1 MALHDPSIDHP
12 DDGEE
17 VGQLTE
23 LVLTTDTF
31 EAFLTEL
38 AHYASAQTEH
48 TCSVTVRTGNRPPY
62 TVVSTDDLS
71 LRLDEQQYHD
81 GRGPCLEALATG
93 VPVVVTDMAAESR
106 WQPYPARAAEL
117 GARSSISQPLIS
129 GEQVI
134 GVLNMYA
141 FKKITPDVGMLARVA
156 QLGDRAAGAL
166 AVGMRIAEQSTEN
179 ANLRT
184 ALTSRSVID
193 QAIGILMA
201 QQLCTEQE
209 ALALLRQASQ
219 SRNVKLRDVAAQ
231 IVGSVQRRKPG
242 QSVGRTER

>member
-1 MALHDPSIDHP
+1 MVTHDPSDN
-12 DDGEE
+12 GEE
-17 VGQLTE
+17 AGQLTE

-38 AHYASAQTEH
+38 VHYASAQTEH
-48 TCSVTVRTGNRPPY
+48 TCSVTVRTGSRPPY
-62 TVVSTDDLS
+62 TVVSTDDHT

-93 VPVVVTDMAAESR
+93 VQVLVPDMASESR
-106 WQPYPARAAEL
+106 WPPYPAEAAEL
-117 GARSSISQPLIS
+117 GVRSSISQPLVS
-129 GEQVI
+129 GDQVI
-134 GVLNMYA
+134 GVLNLYA
-141 FKKITPDVGMLARVA
+141 FKKIIPDASTLARVA

-166 AVGMRIAEQSTEN
+166 AVGMRIAEQSVEN

-193 QAIGILMA
+193 QAIGVLMA
-201 QQLCTEQE
+201 QQLCTEQQ
-209 ALALLRQASQ
+209 AFALLRQASQ
-219 SRNVKLRDVAAQ
+219 GRNVKLRDVAAQ

-242 QSVGRTER
+242 QAVGRAER